1 MIEVRQS
8 EQQSGVALSPER
20 IEVFLDALCARGCV
34 GGTAEVYRRGLTHL
48 YKTLPDAKEIRQG
61 TLSDWKEQLIQEGYA
76 ARTVNTFLAA
86 ADVYLEESGARA
98 YQISERLKP
107 EEDAAQPEL
116 TRNEYLRLLGTARAL
131 GRERVYLLVKLFA
144 TTGLPLQEL
153 TKVTVEAVR
162 EGVAIAESNGVEQT
176 IYFPDFLQGELLA
189 YIRRKGILS
198 GPVFLTRSG
207 EPMSRTNVST
217 GIRQLC
223 TAAQV
228 PEEKGNPRC
237 LRKLYLSARAE
248 IEATVVQLIEQ
259 AVQTQLEAEQAIIGW
274 DE

>member
-1 MIEVRQS
+1 MTETRQN
-8 EQQSGVALSPER
+8 EPQGGIALSPER
-20 IEVFLDALCARGCV
+20 IEIFLDTLCARGCV
-34 GGTAEVYRRGLTHL
+34 GGTVEVYRRGLSHL
-48 YKTLPDAKEIRQG
+48 YKTLPEDKAIRQG
-61 TLSDWKEQLIQEGYA
+61 TLFNWKEKLIQEGYA

-116 TRNEYLRLLGTARAL
+116 TRNEYIRMLQTAKAL

-153 TKVTVEAVR
+153 PKVTVEAVE
-162 EGVAIAESNGVEQT
+162 EGVAIAESNGIEQM
-176 IYFPDFLQGELLA
+176 IRFPDFLREELLS
-189 YIRRKGILS
+189 YVRRKGILS
-198 GPVFLTRSG
+198 GPVFLTRSR
-207 EPMSRTNVST
+207 EPMSRTNVSM

-223 TAAQV
+223 VAAQV

-248 IEATVVQLIEQ
+248 IEANIALLIEQ
-259 AVQTQLEAEQAIIGW
+259 AVQKQLEAEQAIIGW

>member
-1 MIEVRQS
+1 MIGTRQS
-8 EQQSGVALSPER
+8 EQRGGVALSPER

-48 YKTLPDAKEIRQG
+48 YKTLPEDKEIRQG
-61 TLSDWKEQLIQEGYA
+61 TLFNWKEQLIQEGYA

-107 EEDAAQPEL
+107 EEDTAQPEL
-116 TRNEYLRLLGTARAL
+116 TRNEYIRMLQTAKAL

-153 TKVTVEAVR
+153 PKVTVEAVQ
-162 EGVAIAESNGVEQT
+162 EGVAIAESNGIEQM
-176 IYFPDFLQGELLA
+176 IRFPDFLREELLT
-189 YIRRKGILS
+189 YVRRNGILS
-198 GPVFLTRSG
+198 GPVFLTRSR
-207 EPMSRTNVST
+207 EPMSRTNVSM

-223 TAAQV
+223 AAAQV

-248 IEATVVQLIEQ
+248 IEANVALLIEQ
-259 AVQTQLEAEQAIIGW
+259 AVQKQLEAEQAIIGW

>member
-1 MIEVRQS
+1 MIEARQS
-8 EQQSGVALSPER
+8 EQQDGVALSPER
-20 IEVFLDALCARGCV
+20 IEVFLDRLGTRGCV
-34 GGTAEVYRRGLTHL
+34 EGTLEVYRRGLTHL
-48 YKTLPDAKEIRQG
+48 YKTLPEAKEIRQG
-61 TLSDWKEQLIQEGYA
+61 TLSNWKEQLIHEGYA

-107 EEDAAQPEL
+107 EKDTEQPEL
-116 TRNEYLRLLGTARAL
+116 TRNEYLRLLSTARTL

-144 TTGLPLQEL
+144 ITGLPLQEL
-153 TKVTVEAVR
+153 PKVTVEAVR
-162 EGVAIAESNGVEQT
+162 EGVTEAESNGVAQT
-176 IYFPDFLQGELLA
+176 IYFPDFLQAELLA
-189 YIRRKGILS
+189 YIRRKGILF

-223 TAAQV
+223 TAANV

-248 IEATVVQLIEQ
+248 IEANVALLIEQ
-259 AVQTQLEAEQAIIGW
+259 AVQKQLEAEQAIIGW

>member
-1 MIEVRQS
+1 MIGTIQR
-8 EQQSGVALSPER
+8 EQQGGIALSPER
-20 IEVFLDALCARGCV
+20 IEVFLDTLCARGCV
-34 GGTAEVYRRGLTHL
+34 GGTVEVYRRGLTHL

-61 TLSDWKEQLIQEGYA
+61 TLADWKEQLLREGYA

-107 EEDAAQPEL
+107 EKDAEQPEL
-116 TRNEYLRLLGTARAL
+116 TRNEYLRMLQTARTL

-144 TTGLPLQEL
+144 TTGFPLQEL
-153 TKVTVEAVR
+153 PKVTVEAVQ
-162 EGVAIAESNGVEQT
+162 EGAAEAESNGVTQT
-176 IYFPDFLQGELLA
+176 IRFPDFLREELLE

-248 IEATVVQLIEQ
+248 IEANVALLIEQ
-259 AVQTQLEAEQAIIGW
+259 AVQRQLETEQALIGW

>member
-1 MIEVRQS
+1 M
-8 EQQSGVALSPER
+8 
-20 IEVFLDALCARGCV
+20 
-34 GGTAEVYRRGLTHL
+34 
-48 YKTLPDAKEIRQG
+48 
-61 TLSDWKEQLIQEGYA
+61 
-76 ARTVNTFLAA
+76 
-86 ADVYLEESGARA
+86 
-98 YQISERLKP
+98 
-107 EEDAAQPEL
+107 
-116 TRNEYLRLLGTARAL
+116 TRNEYLRMLQTARTL

-144 TTGLPLQEL
+144 TTGFPLQEL
-153 TKVTVEAVR
+153 PKVTVEAVQ
-162 EGVAIAESNGVEQT
+162 EGAAEAESNGVTQT
-176 IYFPDFLQGELLA
+176 IHFPDFLREELLE

-248 IEATVVQLIEQ
+248 IEANVALLIEQ
-259 AVQTQLEAEQAIIGW
+259 AVQRQLETEQALIGW

>member
-1 MIEVRQS
+1 MIETRQN
-8 EQQSGVALSPER
+8 EPGVALSPER

-34 GGTAEVYRRGLTHL
+34 GGTVEVYRRGLAHL
-48 YKTLPDAKEIRQG
+48 YKTLPEDKAIRQG
-61 TLSDWKEQLIQEGYA
+61 TLSNWKNQLIQEGYA
-76 ARTVNTFLAA
+76 ARTVNTFLSA